1 MRESVF
7 GSINYRL
14 DELNR
19 NHSVEGFLFIKCR
32 QSDTFSLFENVADL
46 IFTVNL
52 AGLKELKKFVAFQL
66 LNRIKLVFKVVLITV
81 CKNLCLNTNV
91 FHNESCPV

>member
-1 MRESVF
+1 M
-7 GSINYRL
+7 
-14 DELNR
+14 
-19 NHSVEGFLFIKCR
+19 
-32 QSDTFSLFENVADL
+32 SLFENVADL

-81 CKNLCLNTNV
+81 CKNLCLNITTGKLFYSKTQKKFGCRKFQTKLKRQTN
-91 FHNESCPV
+91 